1 MSTNRAAKAI
11 LIAGPTASG
20 KSALALDIAR
30 ARGGVIINADSM
42 QVYAE
47 MRVLTARPT
56 AEEEAAVPHRL
67 FGHVSAVEPY
77 SVARWL
83 GEVAREIDTA
93 ESEGRLPVIV
103 GGTGLYFK
111 ALLEGL
117 SPVPTIPQDVRNR
130 WREAGM
136 SMPAANL
143 YAELQRCDAETAA
156 VLRPSD
162 RQRIVRA
169 LEVIEATGRPLV
181 RWQQIKG
188 QPVLAQAGVAKVV
201 VTRPRSELCERAGRR
216 FRQMLNEAA
225 LAEAERMAR
234 MQLAPE
240 LPAMRALGLQPLI
253 GLLSRNIGREAAI
266 EAAERDTRHF
276 IKRQETWL
284 RRYMIAWTWLS
295 SQEIEIQRRNNFPV
309 VDMLG

>member
-47 MRVLTARPT
+47 MRVLTARP
-56 AEEEAAVPHRL
+56 AAGEEAAIPHRL
-67 FGHVSAVEPY
+67 YGHVSAAEPY

-83 GEVAREIDTA
+83 GEVAREIETA

-117 SPVPTIPQDVRNR
+117 SPVPPIPQDVRDL
-130 WREAGM
+130 WRSAGM
-136 SMPAANL
+136 SMQATDL
-143 YAELQRCDAETAA
+143 HAELRRRDAETAA

-162 RQRIVRA
+162 RQRVVRA

-188 QPVLAQAGVAKVV
+188 QPVLAQAGVAKIV
-201 VTRPRSELCERAGRR
+201 VTRPRSELYERAGRR
-216 FRQMLNEAA
+216 FRQMLEHGA

-234 MQLAPE
+234 MQLAPA
-240 LPAMRALGLQPLI
+240 LPAMRVLGLQPLI
-253 GLLSRNIGREAAI
+253 DLLSGKLGREAAI
-266 EAAERDTRHF
+266 AAAERDTRHF

-284 RRYMIAWTWLS
+284 RRHMIAWIRLS
-295 SQEIEIQRRNNFPV
+295 T
-309 VDMLG
+309 